1 MTQASDFPGLTRDYF
16 AEVVQGQERMT
27 DAFDRFADLL
37 DVDPEGALSVASQV
51 LELATSDH
59 DVAVVGSNA
68 LEDLIVRYPGVFV
81 RRAIAEARQNEQLR
95 RALEYVRLDGGD
107 IPKELLDLLAS
118 IRGEKPPMPVT

>member
-1 MTQASDFPGLTRDYF
+1 MSQAAGLTSLARDYF

-37 DVDPEGALSVASQV
+37 DVDPEAAWNVASQV

-81 RRAIAEARQNEQLR
+81 RRAIAEARQNDQLR
-95 RALEYVRLDGGD
+95 RALEYVRLDWGD

-118 IRGEKPPMPVT
+118 IRGEKAPTPGT